1 MRKFPPLVDNSR
13 SFGVEN
19 ESVWKVE
26 PRRGTPP
33 ILFHGHGHG
42 FGLNTPYKF
51 DIGDGLGNGYNKYP
65 YSLIQYW
72 KN

>member
-33 ILFHGHGHG
+33 ILSHGYG
-42 FGLNTPYKF
+42 FRLNILYKF
-51 DIGDGLGNGYNKYP
+51 DTGDGLGNGYNKYP

-72 KN
+72 

>member
-33 ILFHGHGHG
+33 ILSHGYG
-42 FGLNTPYKF
+42 FRLNTLYKF
-51 DIGDGLGNGYNKYP
+51 DTGDGLGNGYKKYP

-72 KN
+72 